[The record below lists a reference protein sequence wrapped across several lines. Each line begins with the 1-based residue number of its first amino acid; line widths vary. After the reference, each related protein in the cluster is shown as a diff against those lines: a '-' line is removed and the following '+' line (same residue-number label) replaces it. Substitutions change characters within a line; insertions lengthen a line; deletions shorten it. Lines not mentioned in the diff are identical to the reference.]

1 MKRRTKLSLPAG
13 FALIAASSVALT
25 LSASI
30 AGAVLEPSN
39 EPLSAKLATW
49 GRDHMLGGA
58 IDQLEQWRYSTP
70 PKRVPASELDLS
82 EGNSADSSP
91 TSIPRVIPA
100 ALDPRVT
107 PALKNEGKW
116 RPEATTQGHTAIW
129 VTGIRPLKNSPA
141 AIATY
146 AAIDQSLTVAGM
158 WNGPEIPG
166 NRDFSRYRS
175 VAPALQPYL
184 LATFNGGFRKE
195 HSQGGYFNEGLEVWK
210 LRPHVATLAIDTA
223 GKIHI
228 GALDEEFSR
237 AGMVSLRQNLH
248 LLVKNQKN
256 VVGDRDYE
264 FGAWKDGNLFIL
276 RSAICQRTDGLLMWA
291 VVGPVNA
298 SQLATALVRAG
309 CDIAMQLDVNAAWP
323 KFTGYQ
329 DTPHVI
335 DGRITGRPDMFL
347 RSAPKDFFAL
357 FSSDMPADL
366 KELLK

>member
-1 MKRRTKLSLPAG
+1 MKPRKKLSLPAG
-13 FALIAASSVALT
+13 FALIAAGSVTLT
-25 LSASI
+25 FSASI

-49 GRDHMLGGA
+49 GRDHMLGGV

-70 PKRVPASELDLS
+70 PKRIAADELDLA
-82 EGNSADSSP
+82 EGAVSSSP
-91 TSIPRVIPA
+91 TSTPRVTPA
-100 ALDPRVT
+100 ALEPRVT
-107 PALKNEGKW
+107 PALKDEGRW
-116 RPEATTQGHTAIW
+116 RPEATAQGHTAIW

-146 AAIDQSLTVAGM
+146 AAFDQSLTVAGM

-166 NRDFSRYRS
+166 NRGFSRYRS
-175 VAPALQPYL
+175 VDPALQPYL

-210 LRPHVATLAIDTA
+210 LRPHIATLAIDKE

-237 AGMVSLRQNLH
+237 DGMVSLRQNLH
-248 LLVKNQKN
+248 LLVKDQKN
-256 VVGDRDYE
+256 VVGDRSYE

-276 RSAICQRTDGLLMWA
+276 RSAICKRTDGLLMWA

-323 KFTGYQ
+323 KFMGYQ
-329 DTPHVI
+329 GAPHTI

-357 FSSDMPADL
+357 FSSDMPAHL